1 MTQACRNRPPSRRLL
16 AAVMAMV
23 VEAKVKVG
31 QGLEVEAAT
40 VRAVPAVVMV
50 AVAWAEAVREWA
62 GAATEA
68 AAKAA
73 AE

>member
-1 MTQACRNRPPSRRLL
+1 
-16 AAVMAMV
+16 MAMV
-23 VEAKVKVG
+23 VEAKVKAG

-40 VRAVPAVVMV
+40 AQAVPAVVTV

-68 AAKAA
+68 AAKVA